1 MAVHF
6 LFCLL
11 VLGLIAQCFLPA
23 VREALAG
30 RTAWSWAL
38 GAVLPGRYVLLSW
51 LFVVVRRHRRAAGG
65 AR

>member
-1 MAVHF
+1 MAMRF

-23 VREALAG
+23 VKEAPAG
-30 RTAWSWAL
+30 RTAWSCAL
-38 GAVLPGRYVLLSW
+38 GSVLLSRYVLLSW
-51 LFVVVRRHRRAAGG
+51 LFVVVRRHRWTAGG